1 MMNAVGQTDTI
12 LVLGGGSAIGVAI
25 AEELAR
31 VGTRRIVL
39 AGPREESLRAG
50 VESLKEVA
58 AEVNTRAFDATDTES
73 HEAFF
78 ESISDSYGDIDVTVI
93 AFGVLPDQEAA
104 EVDPSV
110 AVHTAMVNYVGAL
123 SCLLHAGNVMRTQG
137 HGTIVVLSS
146 VSGQRARRSNFIYGS
161 SKAGLDAAAEG
172 LGYALEGTGAHVLT
186 VRPGFVRSKMT
197 EGLDEAPMAATPA
210 EVALATVEGIMK
222 QRSVV
227 WVPSQ
232 IKFVATGMR
241 VLPRTAMKRVKA

>member
-39 AGPREESLRAG
+39 AGPRESSL
-50 VESLKEVA
+50 EA
-58 AEVNTRAFDATDTES
+58 AVLLLEDV
-73 HEAFF
+73 
-78 ESISDSYGDIDVTVI
+78 ESISDAYGDLDVVVI
-93 AFGVLPDQEAA
+93 AFGVLPDQTNAEA
-104 EVDPSV
+104 DPSV
-110 AVHTAMVNYVGAL
+110 GVHAAMVNYVGAL

-146 VSGQRARRSNFIYGS
+146 VAGQRARRSNFVYGS
-161 SKAGLDAAAEG
+161 SKAGIDAAAEG
-172 LGYALEGTGAHVLT
+172 LGYALEGSGAHVLT

-197 EGLDEAPMAATPA
+197 EGLEEAPMAVTPA
-210 EVALATVEGIMK
+210 DVARATVEGIRK
-222 QRSVV
+222 HRSVI

-232 IKFVATGMR
+232 IKFVASGMR
-241 VLPRTAMKRVKA
+241 VLPRGAMKRVKA